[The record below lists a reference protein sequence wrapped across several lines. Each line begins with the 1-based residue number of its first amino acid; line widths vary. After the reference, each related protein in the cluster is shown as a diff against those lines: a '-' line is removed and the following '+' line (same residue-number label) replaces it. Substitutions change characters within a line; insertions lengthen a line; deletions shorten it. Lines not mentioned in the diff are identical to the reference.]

1 MVDLLTHEGHKV
13 GGEPLLYT
21 TRTYSWAHFICRE
34 GENRFEWFEFDCLRW
49 LQLHA
54 YQSPAVVR
62 ALRAA
67 IPGELTIVKVV
78 HLHAGRCLERRF
90 IPSYERAGTDLFLLD
105 AVTEDGRIGS
115 TGQQLRGSDVIDLV
129 PALTRPFLLAGG
141 ISAHNRADY
150 ESVVEHP
157 QFFGIDVDTAARDD
171 RGRFELASVTD
182 LTRGWRTA
190 CYHREIA

>member
-1 MVDLLTHEGHKV
+1 MRTVSKFTHFTALIVDDMQAMRGNLRQQLSLLEISQV
-13 GGEPLLYT
+13 DQAMNADE
-21 TRTYSWAHFICRE
+21 AI
-34 GENRFEWFEFDCLRW
+34 
-49 LQLHA
+49 
-54 YQSPAVVR
+54 R
-62 ALRAA
+62 ALHKASY
-67 IPGELTIVKVV
+67 
-78 HLHAGRCLERRF
+78 HLVLCDYNLG
-90 IPSYERAGTDLFLLD
+90 S
-105 AVTEDGRIGS
+105 GS

-171 RGRFELASVTD
+171 RGRFESASVTD